1 MDSANALLGTI
12 FGVLVLLVGAAG
24 GYAYSVNRKLN
35 TRRKRNAH

>member
-12 FGVLVLLVGAAG
+12 FGVLLLAMGVAG

-35 TRRKRNAH
+35 ERRKRNVH